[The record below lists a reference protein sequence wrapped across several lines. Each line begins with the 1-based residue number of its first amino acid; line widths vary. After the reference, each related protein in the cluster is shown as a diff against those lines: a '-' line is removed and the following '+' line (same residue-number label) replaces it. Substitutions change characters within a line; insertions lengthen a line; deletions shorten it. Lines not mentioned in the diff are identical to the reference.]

1 MTTTA
6 DQTERDAIVE
16 ALAHHV
22 TTCKRIPRH
31 HTERLTLLHGRIDAL
46 LDELELIGLNDNTA
60 RPLGREPS

>member
-46 LDELELIGLNDNTA
+46 LDELEL
-60 RPLGREPS
+60 LGWDSEQAAASDA